1 VAGRGAAGTRR
12 ARLFAGARVRVSP
25 KATGWVVVY
34 VVALL
39 WPLPLL
45 AVAEKPGVRSVGTV
59 FAAGVGFVALT
70 ALILQGVLPSR
81 TRAVTNPFGVDLLV
95 RVHRAMGYGLLIL
108 VLMHIAVLVADDPA
122 RARLLDSIHAP
133 DRARA
138 GMVATLAVTG
148 LLITSVW
155 RRRFR
160 LHYEH
165 WRMVH
170 LALASLAL
178 GGGFAHVVLVGEY
191 TATPIIRWALAALV
205 GVALVAVFQLRVGR
219 QFAAARRPYVLTH
232 VRTERNGATTLVLE
246 ALRHDGIPFEPGQFA
261 WIKLLDRPY
270 SLAEH
275 PFSFASSAL
284 DPAHP
289 SFTIGRAGDFT
300 SGVAALPVG
309 TELCVDG
316 PHGSW
321 SPPLPEAGYVLLAA
335 GIGITPVLSMLR
347 TWADRGDRRP
357 VQLIYANRAWARVPF
372 REEIERLRTRVD
384 LDVVHVLSAP
394 EKGWKGERGRIDAE
408 LLRRVLPDDSAE
420 RNFFA
425 CGPPP
430 MVASARAALRELAI
444 PAAQIHLERF
454 ASA

>member
-1 VAGRGAAGTRR
+1 VAGRGAVTQTVRSRTRT
-12 ARLFAGARVRVSP
+12 RVSP
-25 KATGWVVVY
+25 KSSWWVAAY

-39 WPLPLL
+39 WPLPIL
-45 AVAEKPGVRSVGTV
+45 AVAEKPGVRTVGTI

-70 ALILQGVLPSR
+70 ALILQSVLPSR
-81 TRAVTNPFGVDLLV
+81 TRAVTSPLGVDLLV

-108 VLMHIAVLVADDPA
+108 VLLHIGVLVADDPA

-133 DRARA
+133 NRARA
-138 GMVATLAVTG
+138 GMVSTLAVAG
-148 LLITSVW
+148 LLVTSVW

-160 LHYEH
+160 LHYER

-170 LALASLAL
+170 LALGALAL
-178 GGGFAHVVLVGEY
+178 GGGFAHVVLVSEY
-191 TATPIIRWALAALV
+191 TATPMIRWALAALV
-205 GVALVAVFQLRVGR
+205 GVALVAVFHLRVGR
-219 QFAAARRPYVLTH
+219 QFTAARRPYVLTH

-246 ALRHDGIPFEPGQFA
+246 ALRHEGIPFQPGQFA
-261 WIKLLDRPY
+261 WLKLLNRPY
-270 SLAEH
+270 SLDEH
-275 PFSFASSAL
+275 PFSYASSAL

-300 SGVAALPVG
+300 SGVGELPVG

-321 SPPLPEAGYVLLAA
+321 RPPLPDAGYVFLAA

-357 VQLIYANRAWARVPF
+357 VQLIYANRTWARVPF
-372 REEIERLRTRVD
+372 REELGRLRTLID
-384 LDVVHVLSAP
+384 LEVVHVVSAP
-394 EKGWKGERGRIDAE
+394 EKGWRGERGRINAE
-408 LLRRVLPDDSAE
+408 LLRRVLPGDAAE
-420 RNFFA
+420 RNVFV
-425 CGPPP
+425 CGPPL
-430 MVASARAALRELAI
+430 MVSSAQAALRELEI
-444 PAAQIHLERF
+444 PAAHIHLERF